1 MKWKILLKKELGHQV
16 KFADL
21 SSSEIRKRISEI
33 NVLSENYDTVLSLDL
48 PHYCSGATEACGG
61 KSGWCY
67 TFQGFQ
73 ALPNHIRKVAFVD
86 YCIKRYPEYVLD
98 KVIQEVNIALLKKKI
113 FYPNLRFS
121 GSGELTHHH
130 LPLIGMLKKNGINIW
145 GFTKNVDIAIK
156 LKKLGA
162 SVIFSYD
169 RTSPIEKVQQAASA
183 GIALGYT
190 SSGVLDIPKHKA
202 FVVFPL
208 HKGGKVQEVLDHP
221 KLCPKVVEEFL
232 TGKRNAASCQVT
244 CNRCHFPETL
254 N

>member
-16 KFADL
+16 EFAEL
-21 SSSEIRKRISEI
+21 TSNEIRKRISEI

-61 KSGWCY
+61 KAGWCY

-86 YCIKRYPEYVLD
+86 YCIKKYPECMVD
-98 KVIQEVNIALLKKKI
+98 KVIKEVNIAVEKKKI
-113 FYPNLRFS
+113 PYPNLRFS
-121 GSGELTHHH
+121 GSGEITHHH
-130 LPLIGMLKKNGINIW
+130 LPLIDMLIKNGINIW
-145 GFTKNVDIAIK
+145 GFSKNVDIAIK
-156 LKKLGA
+156 LKKIGA

-169 RTSPIEKVQQAASA
+169 RTSSRDKVHQAISA

-190 SSGVLDIPKHKA
+190 SSGVFDNPIHKA

-232 TGKRNAASCQVT
+232 TGKRNAASCQAT
-244 CNRCHFPETL
+244 CNRCHFPESL